1 MGGHRPEA
9 SDHPCFLEVHSMPL
23 IIHSGTA
30 ASDLGVTGTKRDDI
44 SDVLM
49 SSLYFENNFLGL
61 LTVGEEFGDQ
71 LAKWDED
78 ALNQYKITDTA
89 GQTTGSLAM
98 TVSAGDA
105 AVLDGGYVLME
116 DLQVGNPP
124 TVNGEQVQI
133 TGISGTSVT
142 ITRSY
147 AGTTATSH
155 SASAVWRVIGRPTYQ
170 NSDLG
175 KDFSRVRLV
184 KQNYIYRQEV
194 NVNIDMEQIERSKSG
209 YAPGVRDEVEYQF
222 KQRLLEAKRTL
233 ENHLLYGY
241 AATSGAAQGGDWSTL
256 NGAFAWLN
264 TQANATS
271 SPITTAETLT
281 DTVINNMVKNIY
293 RNGGF
298 SNIALAGVNTAEK
311 ISLLYADRIRLE
323 QNDRNRGFYAQW
335 FTPTMANPHRL
346 VISNHMQDTSGS
358 AALMILDISRIRLR
372 PFRNGFFYVIT
383 APSFR
388 DGDAVRALMKMTL
401 EMRNT
406 GTDVGYSH
414 QLHTNLSL

>member
-1 MGGHRPEA
+1 
-9 SDHPCFLEVHSMPL
+9 
-23 IIHSGTA
+23 
-30 ASDLGVTGTKRDDI
+30 
-44 SDVLM
+44 M
-49 SSLYFENNFLGL
+49 SSLYFENNLLGL
-61 LTVGEEFGDQ
+61 LTVGEEFADQ

-78 ALNQYKITDTA
+78 ALNQFKVTDTA
-89 GQTTGSLAM
+89 GQSAVSTSM
-98 TVSAGDA
+98 TMSAGDV
-105 AVLDGGYVLME
+105 AVLDGGYTLME

-124 TVNGEQVQI
+124 TASGEQVQV
-133 TGISGTSVT
+133 TGIPTSTTVT
-142 ITRSY
+142 ITRGY
-147 AGTTATSH
+147 GGTTATTH
-155 SASAVWRVIGRPTYQ
+155 AASAVWRIIGRPTYQ

-175 KDFSRVRLV
+175 KDFSRVRLA
-184 KQNYIYRQEV
+184 KQNYIYRQEL
-194 NVNIDMEQIERSKSG
+194 NVNIDMEQIERAKAG

-222 KQRLLEAKRTL
+222 KQRLLELKRTL

-241 AATSGAAQGGDWSTL
+241 IAASGAAQGGDWSTL
-256 NGAFAWLN
+256 NGVFGWLN
-264 TQANATS
+264 TTANATA

-298 SNIALAGVNTAEK
+298 SNVALGGINTAEK

-323 QNDRNRGFYAQW
+323 QNDRNRGFWAQY
-335 FTPTMANPHRL
+335 FTPTMANPHRIVL
-346 VISNHMQDTSGS
+346 SAHVNDTSGS
-358 AALMILDISRIRLR
+358 AALLILDLSRMRIR

-388 DGDAVRALMKMTL
+388 DGDAVRALMKLSL